1 MQYSAP
7 SPVIGM
13 KKQLKDMKRFALLLV
28 ATLTL
33 TLQGCND
40 SDGDYA
46 RYWAVATVHPL
57 GENNYYFTTDSNR
70 SIYAGDKS
78 RIIAYE
84 PVEGQRAFIWFN
96 YLPVAFEGYDY
107 NVELYKIE
115 NILTKEVETVTT
127 PTDLALMGDDPIQL
141 VGWQLGGGYLTLQF
155 AFRSQGFTTHVVHL
169 VNNEATTGE
178 EAPEGYV
185 GLEFRHNARKDLDGH
200 YGYGYASFRLGDFDP
215 QTTGRK
221 GIYLRTR
228 TPEGDVKYISIEP
241 ETTGTER

>member
-7 SPVIGM
+7 SPVIGV

-185 GLEFRHNARKDLDGH
+185 GLEFRHNARKDLDGL

-241 ETTGTER
+241 ETTGTGR